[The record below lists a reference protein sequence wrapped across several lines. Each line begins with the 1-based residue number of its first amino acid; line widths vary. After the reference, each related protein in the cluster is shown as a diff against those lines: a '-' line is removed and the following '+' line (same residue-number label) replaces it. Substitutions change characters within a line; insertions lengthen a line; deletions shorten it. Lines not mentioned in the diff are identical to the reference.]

1 MTTPTKVIVALDWT
15 PNGNHLGFYVAK
27 DAGLY
32 EAAGLDVRLLDPG
45 SPEYA
50 GSYIP
55 GAEGAPKYVTPC
67 SKVAEG
73 SAHFAINS
81 PEGVVG
87 WNTAPGR
94 PPLKAV
100 AALLNDRNS
109 SAIVTLKSSGRSRP
123 KELDGCRYASYAA
136 RFEGRI
142 VQRMIQNDGGT
153 GDYIEDTPPMLG
165 IWNTLLGE
173 ATTRIYDIRNTTKQ
187 GQKPAAACAQKKIK
201 NNNNDMT
208 GRIILYCSLVIYFL
222 TDLISC
228 LRY

>member
-1 MTTPTKVIVALDWT
+1 MSELTKVVVALDWT

-32 EAAGLDVRLLDPG
+32 EAAGLDVRLLSPHD
-45 SPEYA
+45 PEYA
-50 GSYIP
+50 GSYVAP
-55 GAEGAPKYVTPC
+55 AAEGPYVTPC
-67 SKVAEG
+67 SKVAAG
-73 SAHFAINS
+73 DAHFAINS

-94 PPLKAV
+94 PALKAV
-100 AALLNDRNS
+100 AALINDRNT

-165 IWNTLLGE
+165 IWNTLLG
-173 ATTRIYDIRNTTKQ
+173 K
-187 GQKPAAACAQKKIK
+187 AAAHEEGGGGCG
-201 NNNNDMT
+201 DEE
-208 GRIILYCSLVIYFL
+208 R
-222 TDLISC
+222 
-228 LRY
+228 